1 MNKGEVYEI
10 KKQKN
15 RKNTSVDCEYYFDF
29 SRNLNVYGFFERQL
43 EAIFLTPEFVRF
55 SLSSFVDTFFLYT
68 KIDSYSLI
76 EFFIIIIKLSA
87 LLTALLALLATF
99 TMKHRIFSGVL
110 FLLLAITIAGIT
122 SGVAVPVYLLYFIVA
137 IMLFVRKG

>member
-1 MNKGEVYEI
+1 MKSTS
-10 KKQKN
+10 
-15 RKNTSVDCEYYFDF
+15 RKIEKTLAWIANIILILVVILMYTGY
-29 SRNLNVYGFFERQL
+29 FERQL
-43 EAIFLTPEFVRF
+43 EAIFLTPEFIRF

-68 KIDSYSLI
+68 KINSSSVV

-87 LLTALLALLATF
+87 LLIALIALLATF
-99 TMKHRIFSGVL
+99 TMKYRIFSGVL
-110 FLLLAITIAGIT
+110 FLLLAIVIVGIT

>member
-1 MNKGEVYEI
+1 MKS
-10 KKQKN
+10 
-15 RKNTSVDCEYYFDF
+15 TSRRIEKTLVWIANIILISVAILMYTGYFK
-29 SRNLNVYGFFERQL
+29 RQL

-55 SLSSFVDTFFLYT
+55 SFSSWIETFVLYT
-68 KIDSYSLI
+68 RMEYYRLI

-87 LLTALLALLATF
+87 LLIVLIALLATF
-99 TMKHRIFSGVL
+99 TMKYRIFSGVL
-110 FLLLAITIAGIT
+110 FLLLAIAIAGIT

>member
-1 MNKGEVYEI
+1 MKSRS
-10 KKQKN
+10 
-15 RKNTSVDCEYYFDF
+15 RKIEKTLAWIANIILILVVILMYT
-29 SRNLNVYGFFERQL
+29 GFFKRQL
-43 EAIFLTPEFVRF
+43 EAIFLTPEFVKF
-55 SLSSFVDTFFLYT
+55 SLSSFVDSFFLYT

-87 LLTALLALLATF
+87 LLIALIALLATF

-110 FLLLAITIAGIT
+110 FLLLAIMLAGIT

>member
-1 MNKGEVYEI
+1 MKSI
-10 KKQKN
+10 N
-15 RKNTSVDCEYYFDF
+15 RKIEKTLAWITNIILILVVILMYT
-29 SRNLNVYGFFERQL
+29 GFFKRQL

-68 KIDSYSLI
+68 KIDSYRLI
-76 EFFIIIIKLSA
+76 EFFIIIIKLSV
-87 LLTALLALLATF
+87 LLIASLALLATF

-110 FLLLAITIAGIT
+110 FLLLAIAIAGIT

>member
-1 MNKGEVYEI
+1 MKST
-10 KKQKN
+10 N
-15 RKNTSVDCEYYFDF
+15 RKIEKTLAWIANIILISVVILMYT
-29 SRNLNVYGFFERQL
+29 GFFKRQL
-43 EAIFLTPEFVRF
+43 EAIFLTPEFLKF
-55 SLSSFVDTFFLYT
+55 SLSSFADTFFLYT

-122 SGVAVPVYLLYFIVA
+122 SGVVVPVYLLYFIVA
-137 IMLFVRKG
+137 IMLFARKG

>member
-1 MNKGEVYEI
+1 MKSI
-10 KKQKN
+10 N
-15 RKNTSVDCEYYFDF
+15 RKIEKTLAWIANIILILVVILMYT
-29 SRNLNVYGFFERQL
+29 GFFKRQL

-55 SLSSFVDTFFLYT
+55 SLSSFADTFFLYT
-68 KIDSYSLI
+68 KIDSYRLI

-137 IMLFVRKG
+137 IMLFVKKG

>member
-1 MNKGEVYEI
+1 MKLI
-10 KKQKN
+10 N
-15 RKNTSVDCEYYFDF
+15 RRIEKTLAWIANIILILVVILMYT
-29 SRNLNVYGFFERQL
+29 GFFKRQL

-55 SLSSFVDTFFLYT
+55 SLSSFADTFFLYT
-68 KIDSYSLI
+68 KIDSYRLI

-87 LLTALLALLATF
+87 LLIALLALLATF
-99 TMKHRIFSGVL
+99 TMKYRIFSGVL

-122 SGVAVPVYLLYFIVA
+122 SGFAVPVYLLYFIVA

>member
-1 MNKGEVYEI
+1 MKSI
-10 KKQKN
+10 N
-15 RKNTSVDCEYYFDF
+15 RKIEKTLAWIANIILILVVILMYT
-29 SRNLNVYGFFERQL
+29 GFFKRQL
-43 EAIFLTPEFVRF
+43 EAIFLTPEFLRF
-55 SLSSFVDTFFLYT
+55 SLSSFADTFFLYT

-87 LLTALLALLATF
+87 LLIALLALLATF

-110 FLLLAITIAGIT
+110 FLFLAIMLAGIT

>member
-1 MNKGEVYEI
+1 MKST
-10 KKQKN
+10 N
-15 RKNTSVDCEYYFDF
+15 RKIEKTLAWIANIILISVVILMYT
-29 SRNLNVYGFFERQL
+29 GFFKRQL
-43 EAIFLTPEFVRF
+43 EAIFLTPEFLRF
-55 SLSSFVDTFFLYT
+55 SLSSFADTFFLYT
-68 KIDSYSLI
+68 KIDGYSLI

-87 LLTALLALLATF
+87 LLIALLALLATF

-110 FLLLAITIAGIT
+110 FLFLAIMLAGIT

>member
-1 MNKGEVYEI
+1 MKST
-10 KKQKN
+10 N
-15 RKNTSVDCEYYFDF
+15 RKIEKTLAWIANIILISVVILMYT
-29 SRNLNVYGFFERQL
+29 GFFKRQL

-55 SLSSFVDTFFLYT
+55 SLSSFADTFFLYT

-87 LLTALLALLATF
+87 LLIALLALLATF

-110 FLLLAITIAGIT
+110 FLFLAIMLAGIT

-137 IMLFVRKG
+137 IMLFAKKG

>member
-1 MNKGEVYEI
+1 MKSI
-10 KKQKN
+10 N
-15 RKNTSVDCEYYFDF
+15 RKIEKTLAWIANIILISVVILMYA
-29 SRNLNVYGFFERQL
+29 GFFKRQL